1 MRKISVFYVLVFL
14 IAGPVWSDEQQAER
28 AQIDQDEMAIPC
40 EGNGCDAYVPVVG
53 HIVQYKDIKGQ
64 KRLNGALGGLAG
76 AIIGEDVAGAPGAV
90 ALGALGVALG
100 FEESNKERWEKQQ
113 KLYEEEY
120 QSGADMFYDPSRR
133 LPHTPHWMLAGP
145 AGEKK

>member
-1 MRKISVFYVLVFL
+1 MRKVSVFYVLVFL
-14 IAGPVWSDEQQAER
+14 IAGPVWSDQEAKQPQSEQAENVV
-28 AQIDQDEMAIPC
+28 PC
-40 EGNGCDAYVPVVG
+40 EGDGCDAYVPVAG
-53 HIVQYKDIKGQ
+53 HIVQYKDVKGQ
-64 KRLNGALGGLAG
+64 KRLNGSLGGLAG
-76 AIIGEDVAGAPGAV
+76 AIIGEEVAGAPGAV

-120 QSGADMFYDPSRR
+120 LSGVDMFYDPSRR
-133 LPHTPHWMLAGP
+133 IPHTPHWMLAGP